1 MKHLVADLFHE
12 MMTDR
17 PKVMGYL
24 LRGHGWPVVKEKVYR
39 FFPKKKI
46 NEKRLMAGSKIISL
60 LLCSLISLC
69 L

>member
-39 FFPKKKI
+39 FFPKKK
-46 NEKRLMAGSKIISL
+46 NK
-60 LLCSLISLC
+60 
-69 L
+69 